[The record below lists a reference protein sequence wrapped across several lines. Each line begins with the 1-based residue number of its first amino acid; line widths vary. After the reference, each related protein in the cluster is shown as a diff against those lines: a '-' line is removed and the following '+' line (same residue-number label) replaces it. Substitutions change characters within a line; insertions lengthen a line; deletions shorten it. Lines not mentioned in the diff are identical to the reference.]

1 MLFLRTVNEKT
12 GATDNEELVGCV
24 KYRVTHKTADDFE
37 KINKDSDWHKNDV
50 PCSNGTPITAFLS
63 CRNGSIIPLYGNM
76 NRYYIMT
83 ETGKTFER
91 IYC

>member
-12 GATDNEELVGCV
+12 GATDNEELVGCT

-37 KINKDSDWHKNDV
+37 KILQDSNWQENKGFDND
-50 PCSNGTPITAFLS
+50 NHITAFLS
-63 CRNGSIIPLYGNM
+63 CRNGSIIPLYGNF